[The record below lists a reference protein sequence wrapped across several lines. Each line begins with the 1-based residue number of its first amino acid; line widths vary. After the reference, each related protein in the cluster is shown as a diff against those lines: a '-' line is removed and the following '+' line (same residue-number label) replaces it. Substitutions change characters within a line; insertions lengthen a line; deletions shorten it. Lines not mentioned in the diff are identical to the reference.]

1 MRVKMKGTHEVF
13 ACSANPFTRDG
24 AGKERSCL
32 VKRYCALVLVVF
44 VMLLLLPLP
53 ALGVLEGD
61 KSPPAPPPPPGAPS
75 PDTSSPSASDTFR
88 VLDTDSG
95 KVVELSERDFLIG
108 TVANELYPTYH
119 IEAMKAQAVAAYTY
133 YSRKRTAQRANPS
146 ADLKGADFSDVP
158 SRFPEGYTTEGL
170 KERWGKNYDT
180 YYKKVCEAVDAVAG
194 KRLYYDGQPIMASYH
209 AISFGATETA
219 GVVWGSDYPYLQSVP
234 SPGDKLSP
242 DYETV
247 VSFKAA
253 DFSAALCKEVK
264 DLKLEGDAAG
274 WVTGDPKLSEA
285 GTVEEITVGGMKIT
299 GRQMRAALSLRSA
312 CFTVKYADGAFQF
325 TVHGFGHGV
334 GMSQYGAD
342 YMARQGS
349 TWQEILTHYYTGVT
363 IE

>member
-1 MRVKMKGTHEVF
+1 M
-13 ACSANPFTRDG
+13 
-24 AGKERSCL
+24 
-32 VKRYCALVLVVF
+32 KRYCALVLVVF

-61 KSPPAPPPPPGAPS
+61 KSPLPPRPAQSAPS

-180 YYKKVCEAVDAVAG
+180 Y
-194 KRLYYDGQPIMASYH
+194 
-209 AISFGATETA
+209 
-219 GVVWGSDYPYLQSVP
+219 
-234 SPGDKLSP
+234 
-242 DYETV
+242 
-247 VSFKAA
+247 
-253 DFSAALCKEVK
+253 
-264 DLKLEGDAAG
+264 
-274 WVTGDPKLSEA
+274 
-285 GTVEEITVGGMKIT
+285 
-299 GRQMRAALSLRSA
+299 
-312 CFTVKYADGAFQF
+312 
-325 TVHGFGHGV
+325 
-334 GMSQYGAD
+334 
-342 YMARQGS
+342 
-349 TWQEILTHYYTGVT
+349 
-363 IE
+363 